1 LVTVGEVESALATEK
16 VKLENI
22 EKVNL
27 ELNKSLSE
35 SKVADQDKTEEL
47 CQAKRE
53 VEKLAFENKSLKD
66 YVEKLGQHL
75 NFENTGKITDV
86 SDRQQRRNLSELKT
100 HTEKSLWFSKTFGLA
115 NSTPSHTSQMSNEPT
130 RNCPKKRNKK

>member
-1 LVTVGEVESALATEK
+1 MHEVESALATEK
-16 VKLENI
+16 VKWENI

-35 SKVADQDKTEEL
+35 SKVADQAKTEEL
-47 CQAKRE
+47 CHAKRE

-75 NFENTGKITDV
+75 NFENTGKKITEV

-100 HTEKSLWFSKTFGLA
+100 HTEKSLRFSKTFGLA